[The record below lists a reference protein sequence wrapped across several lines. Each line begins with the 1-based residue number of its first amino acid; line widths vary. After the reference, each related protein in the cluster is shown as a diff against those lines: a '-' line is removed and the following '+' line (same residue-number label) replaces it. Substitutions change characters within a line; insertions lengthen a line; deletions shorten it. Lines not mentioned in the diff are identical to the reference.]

1 MEKRIAEK
9 DKKLQVLEEK
19 AGDLQEEN
27 LKLLTKNQSE
37 QLGLKQSH
45 EHEISEFKKRMSEIE
60 ESCSTYKS

>member
-1 MEKRIAEK
+1 LEKRIAEK

-37 QLGLKQSH
+37 LLSQK
-45 EHEISEFKKRMSEIE
+45 
-60 ESCSTYKS
+60 

>member
-1 MEKRIAEK
+1 LEKRIAEK

-45 EHEISEFKKRMSEIE
+45 EH
-60 ESCSTYKS
+60 